1 MISNSHFHILYEEIL
16 WIMVEIWLHLFS
28 IPNVI
33 KMLNYMTYT
42 LSMDIIICIPI
53 NLWRIINNWY
63 ISNFI
68 SPPFKWKTM
77 KYTAVV
83 VHFNLC

>member
-1 MISNSHFHILYEEIL
+1 
-16 WIMVEIWLHLFS
+16 MVEIWLHLFS

-53 NLWRIINNWY
+53 NLWSDY
-63 ISNFI
+63 Q
-68 SPPFKWKTM
+68 
-77 KYTAVV
+77 
-83 VHFNLC
+83 